1 MTVNAVPIENVTY
14 AEAVNFFCEMK
25 MNELERLPQAEQEGA
40 AISSTDDGNDN
51 TLSQITQLV
60 PC

>member
-25 MNELERLPQAEQEGA
+25 MNERLPQAEQEGA